1 MILFLTARDEHAEV
15 AMLRNLNKGASY
27 VNFWL
32 TLTILMGSPQL
43 IWGSDTMAHPFEV
56 NASGAVLLDFKSGKF
71 IYGQNSQKR
80 IKPASLAKILT
91 LFLVFDAVK
100 SGQVRLEDNVLISK
114 KAWRTRGSK
123 MFIEVG
129 TQVPLVELVKGIAV
143 ASGNDACVA
152 VAEFL
157 QGSEQAFVE
166 KMNEKLRD
174 LGILHTHFRTVNGL
188 PAPDQYTTASDM
200 ALLARDYV
208 RTHPEALQ
216 YHKLKEFTSEGIS
229 QRNRN
234 RLLWS
239 DPSID
244 GLKTGYISE
253 AGYHLLAT
261 AQREDQRFIAVVMG
275 AKNPK
280 IREREAL
287 RLLNYGFRNYVSV
300 PLFEEGRVLLQ
311 LPIWKGTAEM
321 VGLVAAESGVITV
334 LTPLRNFVSWQFEAP
349 EKLIAPVQR
358 GEHLG
363 QALIT
368 AKNKVLKSIAL
379 IADRDV
385 PQGGLLKRSVD
396 TLALQCKA
404 HKISLMIIITLLVTL
419 TWFRWCTRRRRQN
432 RRRQRRYLTA

>member
-1 MILFLTARDEHAEV
+1 MQRR
-15 AMLRNLNKGASY
+15 LRKRASHLIS
-27 VNFWL
+27 WL
-32 TLTILMGSPQL
+32 TLTVLMGSPQV
-43 IWGSDTMAHPFEV
+43 IWGKGMLPHPFNV
-56 NASGAVLLDFKSGKF
+56 DVLSAVLLDAKSGEF
-71 IYGQNSQKR
+71 VYGQNPKRR
-80 IKPASLAKILT
+80 IKPASLVKILT
-91 LFLVFDAVK
+91 LFLVFDAVEN
-100 SGQVRLEDNVLISK
+100 GQVGLEDNVLVSK
-114 KAWRTRGSK
+114 KAWRTKGSK

-143 ASGNDACVA
+143 VSGNDACVA

-157 QGSEQAFVE
+157 QGSEHAFVE

-174 LGILHTHFRTVNGL
+174 LGILDTQVQTVNGL
-188 PAPDQYTTASDM
+188 PTSDQYTTASDM
-200 ALLARDYV
+200 ALLARAYIQ
-208 RTHPEALQ
+208 THPEALQ
-216 YHKLKEFTSEGIS
+216 YHRLSNFTSEGVR

-234 RLLWS
+234 GLLRR
-239 DPSID
+239 DPSVD
-244 GLKTGYISE
+244 GLKTGYTSE